1 MPVPA
6 GSLLTKIEA
15 VEPISRALSRAA
27 PLRCQ
32 SSSNT
37 PSRTQRQ
44 NSALSRAGGLH
55 LQPTEG
61 GLAGALAA
69 KLVDASKV
77 ADLGQA
83 RPVDGVLFVG
93 KQHHIESRSGL
104 NAYTVGVEADR
115 LDAVAGGRHGS
126 SHPESCR
133 GQQPRQHEWLD

>member
-69 KLVDASKV
+69 KLVGTHLGSPLLPQAFRQEAHSAHVGRHRVAGRLVQVV
-77 ADLGQA
+77 ADGGPPGEVM
-83 RPVDGVLFVG
+83 RMVG
-93 KQHHIESRSGL
+93 HSP
-104 NAYTVGVEADR
+104 
-115 LDAVAGGRHGS
+115 AGG
-126 SHPESCR
+126 
-133 GQQPRQHEWLD
+133 